1 MSSDVF
7 DELLNLIEEDVIP
20 EVCDTIFR
28 KLKSTYMKVL
38 YFVLFKETVLL
49 QFLTSLISF

>member
-20 EVCDTIFR
+20 EVCDTIFK

-38 YFVLFKETVLL
+38 YFVLFEETVLL